1 MTKLATAPITWGVIE
16 VPDWGIQLK
25 PEQVLQDMTG
35 LGFSATEFG
44 PEGFLPDDP
53 EGRLRVLKEHGLSAV
68 GGFFPAVLHREDQD
82 PLPQIH
88 KELEAYAAA
97 GADVMVLSANSGQAG
112 YDTRPDLSDAEWDTL
127 LRNLNTINEAAAEV
141 GVTATLHP
149 HMGTLVQTPEETER
163 VLAGSAIGLCVDTG
177 HYTLAGGDPL
187 ALVREHPHRVAHIH
201 LKDVDLSVAK
211 QVADGEFDYREGCR
225 RGMYQALGKGDAKI
239 ADIVKGLQDTGYTGW
254 YVLEQDTV
262 LDTEEDAAK
271 AHEDARYSA
280 QFIKELT

>member
-16 VPDWGIQLK
+16 VPDWGVQLR
-25 PEQVLQDMTG
+25 PEQVLTEMRG

-53 EGRLRVLKEHGLSAV
+53 EGRSRVLKEHGLSAV

-82 PLPQIH
+82 PLPQIR

-97 GADVMVLSANSGQAG
+97 GADVMVLSANSGKAG
-112 YDTRPDLSDAEWDTL
+112 YDTRPDLGDSEWETL
-127 LRNLNTINEAAAEV
+127 LGNLNTINEVAAAV
-141 GVTATLHP
+141 GVTTTLHP

-163 VLAGSAIGLCVDTG
+163 VLAGSTIGLCVDTG

-187 ALVREHPHRVAHIH
+187 DLVRKHPDRVAHIH
-201 LKDVDLSVAK
+201 LKDVDLSVAQ
-211 QVADGEFDYREGCR
+211 QVADGDCDYREGCR

-239 ADIVKGLQDTGYTGW
+239 AEIVKGLQDTGYQGW

-262 LDTEEDAAK
+262 LDTEDDAAK

-280 QFIKELT
+280 QFIKELI